1 VDTLSDLKENH
12 IDMLYKLNKNH
23 EDINNI
29 LKIKKRRSY
38 GFDDNLL

>member
-1 VDTLSDLKENH
+1 
-12 IDMLYKLNKNH
+12 MLYKLNKNH